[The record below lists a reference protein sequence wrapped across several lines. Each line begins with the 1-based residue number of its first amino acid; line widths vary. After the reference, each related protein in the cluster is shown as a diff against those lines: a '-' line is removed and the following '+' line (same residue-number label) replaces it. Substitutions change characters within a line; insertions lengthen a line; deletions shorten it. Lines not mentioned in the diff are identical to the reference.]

1 MKILDE
7 SGIEI
12 KNPDL
17 SIGYLKNDTLVV
29 HHDAVEQVEEESH
42 YEVIAEYP
50 NGGKDLKKVIDVVG
64 VEAKDAYD
72 ENVEIQRY
80 ILYTE
85 QELEQRFSSIK
96 DNKIEASKTALSD
109 YLQNHPLQW
118 SDGKYYSVTSEKQS
132 LLTSN
137 LALYQISAAAGQ
149 PFKLTWN
156 STGDEC
162 VEWSYENLAAL
173 ALAIGTYVK
182 PFVSHQQELELAIKA
197 CKTQAELDAIEITY
211 EPVLATY
218 LAATNKEVA

>member
-29 HHDAVEQVEEESH
+29 HHDAVDYVKEESH

-50 NGGKDLKKVIDVVG
+50 NGGKDLKKVVDVVG
-64 VEAKDAYD
+64 TEAKDAYD
-72 ENVEIQRY
+72 ENIEIQRY

-85 QELEQRFSSIK
+85 QELEQKFISVK
-96 DNKIEASKTALSD
+96 DNKILESKTALSD

-182 PFVSHQQELELAIKA
+182 PFVSHQQELELAIKT
-197 CKTQAELDAIEITY
+197 CKTQAELGAIEITY
-211 EPVLATY
+211 DPVLATY

>member
-29 HHDAVEQVEEESH
+29 HHNAVERVEEESH

-50 NGGKDLKKVIDVVG
+50 NGGKDLKKVIDVAG

-72 ENVEIQRY
+72 ENIEIQRY

-85 QELEQRFSSIK
+85 QELEQKFISVK
-96 DNKIEASKTALSD
+96 DNKILESKTALSD

-137 LALYQISAAAGQ
+137 LALYQISSAAGQ

-182 PFVSHQQELELAIKA
+182 PFVSHQQELELAIKT
-197 CKTQAELDAIEITY
+197 CKTQAELGAIEITY
-211 EPVLATY
+211 DPVLATY

>member
-1 MKILDE
+1 MKIIDE
-7 SGIEI
+7 SGVEVN
-12 KNPDL
+12 NPDL

-29 HHDAVEQVEEESH
+29 HHDAVDYVKEESH

-50 NGGKDLKKVIDVVG
+50 NGGKDLKKVVDVVG
-64 VEAKDAYD
+64 TEAKDAYD
-72 ENVEIQRY
+72 ENIEIQRY

-85 QELEQRFSSIK
+85 QELEQKFISVK
-96 DNKIEASKTALSD
+96 DNKILESKTALSD

-197 CKTQAELDAIEITY
+197 CKTQAELGAIEITY
-211 EPVLATY
+211 DPVLATY